1 MKLKILLDTSV
12 ISAYFDER
20 QPERMFLTRDFWK
33 SIEDYQVYISEITLK
48 EIGYITDK
56 KLKANFLRVIK
67 SFKTIKISNEVKKL
81 AEIYISRGVIPK
93 SYINDALQ
101 IATATTN
108 NMDSILSWN
117 FRHMVN
123 RKVES
128 QINAINIF
136 YKYPTIDIATP
147 AELL

>member
-20 QPERMFLTRDFWK
+20 QPERMALTRDFWK
-33 SIEDYQVYISEITLK
+33 NIKDYQVYISTITRE
-48 EIGYITDK
+48 EIGYITDEEIK
-56 KLKANFLRVIK
+56 TEFLKIITPLEIIEV
-67 SFKTIKISNEVKKL
+67 SNEVKEL
-81 AEIYISRGVIPK
+81 AEIYVSEGIIPK
-93 SYINDALQ
+93 SFINDALQ
-101 IATATTN
+101 IAVATVN
-108 NMDSILSWN
+108 NMDTILSWN

-128 QINAINIF
+128 QINTINIL
-136 YKYPTIDIATP
+136 YKYPTINIATP